1 MVPNNWEDQRGRYK
15 GFLAPRPWYTQEP
28 TLNLPTMEARMNSAD
43 EFGAL
48 PMVSAGKYGKSPSA
62 DRLGPIRFAADRACL
77 VTKAQVPQ
85 EVLGRVAPLVGCV
98 QKSALWSSTEH
109 CLFLWAVW
117 IFRIRGL
124 RLLLRND
131 GWELTIKDHFHRSL
145 WRLRSR
151 QNLLAVLQG
160 ANQHAYFRNSAVVK
174 QMTWSFSY
182 SDRGHIIGLCSL
194 PRLLTRDWIN
204 RLRNIKTK
212 EASAFAT
219 AHIRTQTQQ
228 FYVPAQVHAIHLLN
242 RFCLFRKKKS
252 MHSQAAL
259 AFDIMLFF
267 FFHAFLHRRAFCFYL
282 LSNSLFLSATD
293 AFSVIYYIC
302 LLYASSY
309 PLCYSMYPPPLSQIA
324 IGSLSLVHVY
334 ESWKVLRV
342 SSALFL

>member
-77 VTKAQVPQ
+77 VTKAQVQQ

-145 WRLRSR
+145 WRLWSR
-151 QNLLAVLQG
+151 QNLLAVLHG

-174 QMTWSFSY
+174 QMTWSFNY

-242 RFCLFRKKKS
+242 RFCLFRKKKKVCIPKLRS
-252 MHSQAAL
+252 LLTLCCFSSFMLSCTGVPS
-259 AFDIMLFF
+259 AF
-267 FFHAFLHRRAFCFYL
+267 
-282 LSNSLFLSATD
+282 
-293 AFSVIYYIC
+293 IC
-302 LLYASSY
+302 LATAYFWVQLMRFLLYIIYA
-309 PLCYSMYPPPLSQIA
+309 CFMPPHILYVIVCIPPHWA
-324 IGSLSLVHVY
+324 KSL
-334 ESWKVLRV
+334 
-342 SSALFL
+342 